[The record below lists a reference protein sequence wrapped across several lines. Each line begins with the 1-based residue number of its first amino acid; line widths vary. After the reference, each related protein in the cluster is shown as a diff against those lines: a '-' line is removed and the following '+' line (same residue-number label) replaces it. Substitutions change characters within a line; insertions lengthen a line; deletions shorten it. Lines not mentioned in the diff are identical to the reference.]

1 MKKTLADRVGQIEPF
16 RVMAMLTE
24 AKRLESLGRNIIH
37 MEVGEP
43 DFVTPDPIIE
53 AGKQALSRGLTHYT
67 PSTGIPELKQRIA
80 DYYAD
85 NFQVDISA
93 ERIVIT
99 PGASGALLLV
109 AACLVQ
115 PNRSVIMSDPGYPCN
130 RHFVTAMGGEALT
143 LPVGV
148 SSDYQLSGP
157 QLADHWREDTVAAMV
172 ASPSNPTGTLLTYEQ
187 LAALF
192 GVTEARGG
200 YLIVDEIYQ
209 GLTYQSDSFT
219 ALSLSS
225 DLFVI
230 NSFSKFFGM
239 TGWRLGW
246 LVAPE
251 PFIEPLER
259 LAQNLFI
266 APPTI
271 AQYAALAAFEP
282 STRIELERRRKLFE
296 QRRDYLLPEL
306 RALGFDIAIKPE
318 GAFYLY
324 ANVSELTD
332 DSEQFALDLLEHA
345 GVAVTPG
352 SDFGTLDAHKYLRF
366 SYTTGMDQL
375 KEGVRRI
382 RQFLNP

>member
-24 AKRLESLGRNIIH
+24 AKRLEAMGRNIVH

-43 DFVTPDPIIE
+43 DFVTPEPIIE
-53 AGKQALSRGLTHYT
+53 AGKQALTQGLTHYT
-67 PSTGIPELKQRIA
+67 PATGIPQLKQRIA

-85 NFQVDISA
+85 CFQLDIAA

-115 PNRSVIMSDPGYPCN
+115 PGRSVIMSDPGYPCN
-130 RHFVTAMGGEALT
+130 RHFVSAMGGEALT
-143 LPVGV
+143 LPVAA
-148 SSDYQLSGP
+148 SSGYQLNGS

-172 ASPSNPTGTLLTYEQ
+172 ATPSNPTGTLLTSEQ
-187 LAALF
+187 LVALF
-192 GVTEARGG
+192 EVTESRGG

-209 GLTYQSDSFT
+209 GLVYQKESIT
-219 ALSLSS
+219 ALTLS
-225 DLFVI
+225 DELFVI

-251 PFIEPLER
+251 AFIEPLER

-266 APPTI
+266 APPTV
-271 AQYAALAAFEP
+271 AQHAALAAFEP
-282 STRIELERRRKLFE
+282 STQNELERRRKLFQ

-324 ANVSELTD
+324 ANVSGLTD
-332 DSEQFALDLLEHA
+332 NSEQFALDLLEHA

-366 SYTTGMDQL
+366 SYTTSMEQL

-382 RQFLNP
+382 RQFLNS